1 MRKLKTISIIL
12 VALAFTMACAAQ
24 SAKPEFYCYD
34 GQALRNNKADLT
46 IAGNENIDAYKAL
59 LKDAEKALLFKTVS
73 VMEKKNNPPS
83 GDKHDYMSLAPYW
96 WPDSSKAD
104 GLPYIRRDG
113 VTNPEVKDYL
123 DKDYMPQLCK
133 NVETLALA
141 YFFSGENKY
150 ALHAANL
157 IRVWFL
163 NPETK
168 MNPNLNYAQAIKGRN
183 DGRGAGIIDS
193 RQFIKV
199 VNAAGLLLAS
209 PAWKKSDDLGLRKW
223 YADFLHWMETSE
235 CGLDEAD
242 APNNHGAWYDAQR
255 IAFAAYA
262 GDKNQV
268 KAIAEN
274 AVKRIDKQIDEE
286 GFFPKELERTISL
299 HYSAFVLDAFFTIAQ
314 VAKNN
319 GIDIYHTVTPSRK
332 SLQKAFNTH
341 LPFFLGKKK
350 WISEQIKE
358 WKPEECYMILMEA
371 SKEYKCKDCKANVL
385 ALEGEKA
392 SRLRIKLL
400 Y

>member
-1 MRKLKTISIIL
+1 MTIA
-12 VALAFTMACAAQ
+12 ALAFTLACVAQ
-24 SAKPEFYCYD
+24 SSKTEFYCYD
-34 GQALRNNKADLT
+34 GKALRNNKADLA
-46 IAGNENIDAYKAL
+46 IAGNDNIDAYKLL
-59 LKDAEKALLFKTVS
+59 LKDADKALLFKTVS

-141 YFFSGENKY
+141 YFFSGDNRY
-150 ALHAANL
+150 AMHAADL

-199 VNAAGLLLAS
+199 VNAAGLLNTA
-209 PAWKKSDDLGLRKW
+209 PAWKKSDDIGLRKW

-235 CGLDEAD
+235 SGLDEAD

-255 IAFAAYA
+255 ITFAAYA

-268 KAIAEN
+268 KTISEN
-274 AVKRIDKQIDEE
+274 AVKRMDKQINEE

-319 GIDIYHTVTPSRK
+319 GIDIYHTITPTGK
-332 SLQKAFNTH
+332 SLQKAFEAH
-341 LPFFLGKKK
+341 LPFFIGQKK
-350 WISEQIKE
+350 WTGEQIKT
-358 WKPEECYMILMEA
+358 WDPEESYMILMEA
-371 SKEYKCKDCKANVL
+371 NKEYKCKSCKENVM